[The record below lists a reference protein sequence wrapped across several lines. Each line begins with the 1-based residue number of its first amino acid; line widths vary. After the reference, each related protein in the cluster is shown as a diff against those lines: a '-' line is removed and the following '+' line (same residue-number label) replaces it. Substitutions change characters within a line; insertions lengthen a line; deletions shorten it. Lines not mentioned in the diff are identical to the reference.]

1 MGTAILAALGQFFA
15 PLGQLIG
22 LIKQRDA
29 EKNSPA
35 MVNRQ
40 QSANDAAAEDQT
52 RLTIQQAETGD
63 PAKLD
68 DLRKQD
74 S

>member
-15 PLGQLIG
+15 PLGQLLG

-29 EKNSPA
+29 EKNTPA
-35 MVNRQ
+35 MVDRQ
-40 QSANDAAAEDQT
+40 QAANDAAAEDET
-52 RLTIQQAETGD
+52 RQTIQQAQSGD
-63 PAKLD
+63 PAKLN